1 MENACAY
8 TTGSVTVALYK
19 GNVIIVGRTSPY
31 SIYSEELASFGESS
45 YNHKDAGGFI
55 NLFGLPAKVVSYVRK
70 NAKKEKK

>member
-1 MENACAY
+1 MASACEY

-19 GNVIIVGRTSPY
+19 GNIIVVGRTSPY

-55 NLFGLPAKVVSYVRK
+55 NLFGLPTKVVAHVRK
-70 NAKKEKK
+70 NAKKKK